1 MNHKDI
7 RSTKKLKVL
16 DDVEKSRS
24 KSAQSTAR
32 QKIKSQSNTDQSPT
46 QNVAENQL
54 KVSLPTLKHQRRSI
68 LK

>member
-32 QKIKSQSNTDQSPT
+32 KIKSQSNTDQSPT